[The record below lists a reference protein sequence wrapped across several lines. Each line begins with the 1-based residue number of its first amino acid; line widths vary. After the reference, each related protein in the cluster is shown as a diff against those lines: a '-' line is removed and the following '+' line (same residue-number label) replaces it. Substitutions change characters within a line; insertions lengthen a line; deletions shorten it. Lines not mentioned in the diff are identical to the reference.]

1 MKYPHKAR
9 TAGKGLAL
17 AGVGLA
23 ATLALSTS
31 AFAAPSLSLGAGAVP
46 ADGGKV
52 TVTGAGYTPGSTIVL
67 LECDADKPQGTA
79 CDKQGLVATTA
90 DARGDIKVTFTV
102 RERFR
107 SSDLTGGAGTADVD
121 CSAGHCA
128 IGATDASRPGT
139 QGAGVA
145 LTFG

>member
-1 MKYPHKAR
+1 MKYPQTAR

-17 AGVGLA
+17 AGAGLA

-31 AFAAPSLSLGAGAVP
+31 AFAAPSLSLGPGAAA
-46 ADGGKV
+46 ADGAKV
-52 TVTGAGYTPGSTIVL
+52 TVTGSGYTPGSTIVL

-79 CDKQGLVATTA
+79 CDKPGLVATTA
-90 DARGDIKVTFTV
+90 DARGDIKATFTV
-102 RERFR
+102 RARFKG
-107 SSDLTGGAGTADVD
+107 SDLTGGGATADVD